1 MDFLSAKT
9 LEGKLCVTFHI
20 VKYGGGGG
28 CMGDGGRKRNYCA
41 ERQRERNI
49 AELGKKR

>member
-20 VKYGGGGG
+20 VKSGEECGGGGG
-28 CMGDGGRKRNYCA
+28 HAWELEA
-41 ERQRERNI
+41 E
-49 AELGKKR
+49 KKTNA